1 MNGFIADVDNR
12 PGEMAQVTEKLA
24 AHGVNILVYG
34 AGTDSRYIIGWVGS
48 DDDATRAALVE
59 LGVTYREV
67 PLIFVTMEDKPGQSA
82 AASRKLAEAGVN
94 IEFWLP
100 VDTSQQS
107 FTVAIGVDNAEAAK
121 KVLDEQLTTWSY
133 S

>member
-34 AGTDSRYIIGWVGS
+34 ASTDSRYIIGWVGS
-48 DDDATRAALVE
+48 DDDATRAALAE
-59 LGVTYREV
+59 LRVTYREV

-121 KVLDEQLTTWSY
+121 KVLDEQLTPWSY